1 MNFQT
6 SIKKNFI
13 MNIIL
18 TASSLIFPLITF
30 PYVSRI
36 LLPEGTGRVAFVL
49 SIISYFS
56 MVASL
61 GIPTYGIRACA
72 QVRDDPEKLSQTVQ
86 EIFII
91 NACMTALV
99 YVAYFLSILLVE
111 HLRQEKTLFFLC
123 GSTLFFNLIGMEWL
137 YKALEQYQYITIRSL
152 IFKVVSVVLMFLMV
166 RSSADCIQY
175 GILSI
180 LADVGSNTFNFI
192 HARKFVSLALR
203 KHYNFRQ
210 HMKPILIFFA
220 FSASV
225 TIYKYLDTAMLGFI
239 KGNQE
244 VGYYSASV
252 RITDL
257 LVSFVTAP
265 GAVLLPRIS
274 YYVKEGRLKEF
285 FSLVHKALD
294 LILFVSVPVCIYF
307 EFMADSAIFFI
318 SGPAYAGSIPPMRII
333 MPTIICIGITGI
345 IGVQILIPLGR
356 EKLVVYSTC
365 SGALTD
371 LLLNCIFIPRYASS
385 GAALGT
391 LAAEIV
397 VLIVQL
403 FFIQNEM
410 PDLFS
415 GVQYGKLIPAL
426 VLSSIVIY
434 FAKINLHVGSFLTL
448 IITSLAFFSTYL
460 VVLILTKYKFPVEW
474 PR

>member
-1 MNFQT
+1 MNT
-6 SIKKNFI
+6 V
-13 MNIIL
+13 L

-99 YVAYFLSILLVE
+99 YIAYFLSIFFVE
-111 HLRQEKTLFFLC
+111 HLRQEKTLFLIC
-123 GSTLFFNLIGMEWL
+123 GSTIFFNLIGMEWL

-152 IFKVVSVVLMFLMV
+152 IFKAISVGLMFLMV
-166 RSSADCIQY
+166 RSYSNCIQY
-175 GILSI
+175 GVLTI
-180 LADVGSNTFNFI
+180 LADVGSNAFNFI
-192 HARKFVSLALR
+192 HAKKFISFAPR

-210 HMKPILIFFA
+210 HIKPILTFFA

-225 TIYKYLDTAMLGFI
+225 TIYKYLDTAMLGFM

-274 YYVKEGRLKEF
+274 YYVKEGRINEF
-285 FSLVHKALD
+285 SSLVHKALA
-294 LILFVSVPVCIYF
+294 LILFVAGPVCIYF
-307 EFMADSAIFFI
+307 EFMADNSIYFI
-318 SGPAYAGSIPPMRII
+318 SGTAYAAAILPMRI
-333 MPTIICIGITGI
+333 MLPTIICIGITGI
-345 IGVQILIPLGR
+345 TGIQILIPLGK

-365 SGALTD
+365 AGALTD
-371 LLLNCIFIPRYASS
+371 LLLNCVFIPLFAST
-385 GAALGT
+385 GAAIGT
-391 LAAEIV
+391 LAAEI
-397 VLIVQL
+397 IVTLVQIY
-403 FFIQNEM
+403 FVHNDM
-410 PDLFS
+410 PKLFS
-415 GVQYGKLIPAL
+415 DVQCRKLVPAL
-426 VLSSIVIY
+426 LLSSFVLYIV
-434 FAKINLHVGSFLTL
+434 KGTLHTGNFVTL
-448 IITSLAFFSTYL
+448 VITSIVFFSTYVITL
-460 VVLILTKYKFPVEW
+460 FLLKYEFPLEW